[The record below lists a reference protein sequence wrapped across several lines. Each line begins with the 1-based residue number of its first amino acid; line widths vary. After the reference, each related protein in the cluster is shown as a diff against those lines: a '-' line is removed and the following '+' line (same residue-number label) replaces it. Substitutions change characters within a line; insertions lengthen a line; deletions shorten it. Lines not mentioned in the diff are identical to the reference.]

1 MPFLAL
7 DTATPELTLA
17 IGDENGRLRAAWS
30 ARAPRMHATLLH
42 PALDELLADLGLEPG
57 DIEGVAVGIG
67 PGSYTGVRIGVTAA
81 KTWAFAC
88 RVPVAGVSSLA
99 AAARAAV
106 AGAGAGASR
115 EAVGAAVWD
124 ARRGDVYAGAYEARA
139 LRGTA
144 AAPPLIAS
152 ARVDGGEFA
161 DRLAALP
168 GVREGRP
175 VLLCGDAAARVA
187 ALLLERCPGCRCG
200 VGDERAAVRAEDV
213 LALGLPSLAAR
224 LRNRKEG
231 DDEQDA
237 HALVPGYLQLAE
249 AEARWRSRQGSDAD
263 GS

>member
-17 IGDENGRLRAAWS
+17 IGDGNGRLRAAWS

-42 PALDELLADLGLEPG
+42 PALDELLAGLGLEPG

-67 PGSYTGVRIGVTAA
+67 PGSYTGVRIGVAAA

-99 AAARAAV
+99 AAARAA
-106 AGAGAGASR
+106 AGGAGASR
-115 EAVGAAVWD
+115 EAVAAAAWD
-124 ARRGDVYAGAYEARA
+124 ARRGDVYACAYEAQA

-144 AAPPLIAS
+144 AGPLIAS
-152 ARVDGGEFA
+152 ARADGGAFA

-224 LRNRKEG
+224 LRDRKEG